1 MLHFFNASIT
11 QILFVAYK
19 QMKSSKSLISLSIV
33 LSSLTL
39 DVPLALSQTNA
50 LPAGTTAS
58 QASQVDKG
66 TILQPG
72 DSASPFANKPIAPE
86 TTNETRPETAPGAES
101 VMTPSLL
108 LVSPL
113 QKGTPAATE
122 PLKAFIGQSLIL
134 KVEDSNIIIGRM
146 DGIMISVVN
155 DTSRPLVLDGDN
167 ARVITGGQTYACA
180 PLIALQKSVLP
191 KHGAKTTAADVF
203 TKLIPA
209 AISVGWVPTIK
220 DIKQIRKP
228 IRERY
233 GPDERRRL
241 MEASRFGKR
250 ILWPHQQTK
259 GVVYFQ
265 DVETLA
271 GSKLEMSV
279 HTLFDVPDCTIISGN
294 I

>member
-1 MLHFFNASIT
+1 MLSFCPLPGRASDMR
-11 QILFVAYK
+11 LN
-19 QMKSSKSLISLSIV
+19 KSFLGSALIFSSIAFKC
-33 LSSLTL
+33 
-39 DVPLALSQTNA
+39 PLAF
-50 LPAGTTAS
+50 S
-58 QASQVDKG
+58 QAKDARAPQAPTLLSQVDKG
-66 TILQPG
+66 TILQGG
-72 DSASPFANKPIAPE
+72 DSTSPFTNKPISPE
-86 TTNETRPETAPGAES
+86 KGNEPSPETAPGADS

-108 LVSPL
+108 LVSPIN
-113 QKGTPAATE
+113 KGSAQANE

-134 KVEDSNIIIGRM
+134 KVEDSNINIGSM
-146 DGIMISVVN
+146 HGIMISVVN

-167 ARVITGGQTYACA
+167 AKVTIDSQTVTCA
-180 PLIALQKSVLP
+180 PLIALQRSVLP
-191 KHGAKTTAADVF
+191 KHDAKTMTAEVF

-209 AISVGWVPTIK
+209 ALSVGLVPTIR
-220 DIKQIRKP
+220 DIKTIRKP

-265 DVETLA
+265 DIETIA

-279 HTLFDVPDCTIISGN
+279 HTLFDIPDCTIIGGV